1 MSWDLAALPWLPAP
15 PSDLRARCKALDAEG
30 GARGSG
36 LAALAA
42 TSLDL
47 SGCAR
52 LGKSLG
58 KAVEADATAPLK
70 ACSLTVLSNATLD
83 LLLDPIRVGAA
94 RHGLAVS
101 LRKPAFGQVEQ
112 ELLDPSSATRSDPP
126 DAVLL
131 LLDHRGWGLQ
141 GAGDLI
147 GAGFQ
152 RLEQAR
158 AALTGTTLI
167 LSTVAPPPEPLFG
180 GLDVTVSETVRARV
194 RAFNEGLR
202 DRAARWGAPLL
213 DLEHLAARVGLD
225 RWHDPAH
232 WTLHKLPF
240 APALSPLLGDHVGR
254 LLGALRGTSRKVLV
268 LDLDNTCW
276 GGVIGDDGL
285 EGIELG
291 PGSGRGE
298 AHVALQRYAL
308 ELRGRGVV
316 LAVCSKNDDANG
328 RLPFREHPEMLL
340 REEHIAVFQANWRD
354 KASNLA
360 AIARALNVG
369 VDALVFVDDNPA
381 ERAIVREHL
390 PQVAV
395 PELPEDPALYVRAV
409 ASGGWFEA
417 VSFNENDRQRAAQY
431 QANAQRAELAEQVAD
446 MDAFHASLQMVI
458 RFAPFDAIGRPRIAQ
473 LIGRSNQFNLTTR
486 RYSAEQVAAMEADP
500 DVVTLQV
507 RLADRFGDNG
517 MISVV
522 IGRRDGDVLE
532 IDTWLM
538 SCRVLG
544 RRVEEQVLAEI
555 AEQARA
561 RGMTALRG
569 RWIPSGRN
577 GLVEEHYAKLGFVP
591 AGTDGDATLWALDL
605 ATYDPPDLPFTVERS

>member
-1 MSWDLAALPWLPAP
+1 MSWDLPALPWLPAP
-15 PSDLRARCKALDAEG
+15 PPDLRARCKAIDGSEER
-30 GARGSG
+30 GAA
-36 LAALAA
+36 LAALASTA
-42 TSLDL
+42 LDL

-52 LGKSLG
+52 LGKSLR
-58 KAVEADATAPLK
+58 KAIEADAAAPLK

-83 LLLDPIRVGAA
+83 LVLDPIRVGAA
-94 RHGLAVS
+94 RHRVAVD
-101 LRKPAFGQVEQ
+101 LRKPSFGQVEQ
-112 ELLDPSSATRSDPP
+112 ELLDPGSPTRSDPP

-131 LLDHRGWGLQ
+131 LLDHRGWGLSGEGDVV
-141 GAGDLI
+141 GAAL
-147 GAGFQ
+147 Q
-152 RLEQAR
+152 RLDGAR
-158 AALTGTTLI
+158 AALAGQTLI
-167 LSTVAPPPEPLFG
+167 ACTVAPPPEPLFG
-180 GLDVTVSETVRARV
+180 GLDVALDHTVRARV
-194 RAFNEGLR
+194 RALNEGIR
-202 DRAARWGAPLL
+202 ARAAEWGSPVL

-254 LLGALRGTSRKVLV
+254 LLGALRGTARKVLV

-285 EGIELG
+285 SGIELG
-291 PGSGRGE
+291 PGTGRGE
-298 AHVALQRYAL
+298 AHLALQRYAL
-308 ELRGRGVV
+308 DLRGRGIV

-360 AIARALNVG
+360 AIARALNLG
-369 VDALVFVDDNPA
+369 IDSLVFVDDNPA

-417 VSFNENDRQRAAQY
+417 VAFSDNDRQRAAQY

-446 MDAFHASLQMVI
+446 MDAFHASLGMVI
-458 RFAPFDAIGRPRIAQ
+458 RFAPFDAVGRPRIAQ

-486 RYSAEQVAAMEADP
+486 RYTAEQVAAMEEDP
-500 DVVTLQV
+500 SVLTLQV
-507 RLADRFGDNG
+507 RLKDRFGDNG

-522 IGRRDGDVLE
+522 IGRQEGDVVE

-544 RRVEEQVLAEI
+544 RRVEERVLAEI
-555 AEQARA
+555 AERARA
-561 RGMTALRG
+561 RGATSLRG

-577 GLVEEHYAKLGFVP
+577 GLVEEHYPKLGFAP
-591 AGTDGDATLWALDL
+591 AGTDRGHTLWSLDL
-605 ATYDPPDLPFTVERS
+605 GSYNPPELPFEVERG